1 MQRRVRQSTTLNRR
15 YVKRPAGSDIVVPI
29 RRSPK
34 VSRFSEGQV
43 KSPAISRV
51 PVKAS
56 IQPSERPVAHPVQ
69 EAANTRLKARQQ
81 QTTQQPQ
88 KLTAKQL
95 KDQAIA
101 KALRAAERQA
111 PTIAEQIQKEPQK
124 TKGKIKFGVGRI
136 VLALSCAAAAVFAI
150 AYFVNL
156 NMPDISFRVAAMQT
170 GIDASYPSYL
180 PHGFSLSGITS
191 ENGRITLNFRNTDET
206 KTFTLIE
213 EKSHW
218 DTNALLANYVRPTFA
233 EDYTVVRERG
243 LTIYID
249 NDYAAWV
256 NGGIVYK
263 IEAVGNLLTK
273 KQITSIATSL

>member
-1 MQRRVRQSTTLNRR
+1 M
-15 YVKRPAGSDIVVPI
+15 VPI
-29 RRSPK
+29 KRSPK
-34 VSRFSEGQV
+34 VSRFSDGSQA
-43 KSPAISRV
+43 KAPAISGT
-51 PVKAS
+51 PVKVKV
-56 IQPSERPVAHPVQ
+56 QQVEKPVAHPVQ
-69 EAANTRLKARQQ
+69 EIANTRLKARQQ
-81 QTTQQPQ
+81 QVKQPQ
-88 KLTAKQL
+88 ELTAKQL

-101 KALRAAERQA
+101 KALRAAEQQTT
-111 PTIAEQIQKEPQK
+111 PIAEQIQEKPQK

-150 AYFVNL
+150 VYFVNL

-180 PHGFSLSGITS
+180 PHGFSLSGIAS
-191 ENGRITLNFRNTDET
+191 ENGKITLSFRNADED

-218 DTNALLANYVRPTFA
+218 DANALLVNYVKPTFA

-249 NDYAAWV
+249 NDHAAWV
-256 NGGIVYK
+256 NGGVVYK
-263 IEAVGNLLTK
+263 IEAAKNLLTK